1 MEEKNIIEQ
10 IRKQIDAG
18 FSSKEIIENLKQD
31 GFSKEEINS
40 KLGLIKKANG
50 VAASSGSTV
59 SSGKLIWTII
69 LVVFF
74 VIRLIMRL
82 NK

>member
-18 FSSKEIIENLKQD
+18 FSSKKIIENLKQD

-50 VAASSGSTV
+50 VASSSGSTV